1 MYFYA
6 FLCTFT
12 DVLNAPLR
20 KAEESIVFKPIQYAL
35 VAIFAAGSL
44 AANAATREDHLA
56 WLKMNQEA
64 TPEFAAGDTIT
75 IDNADVIRPFIP
87 VEQQP
92 TLIFDGMEMPIV
104 EASDLTPR
112 QDYLDVTVKH
122 LGEATIA
129 SDGALE
135 NYAAGRPFDPTNWE
149 PGSAAHGYEL
159 IWNYTYRWQFAGISV
174 ADVQWIWVRPGESHE
189 GHEAVTTDNGAFA
202 ENYRGGGS
210 FERLLRGSYQRVLMS
225 HRSDLPEPYL
235 WNDGKGFAKGTDFR
249 EYTGFD
255 SPFDIAG
262 TAFLILRYDD
272 PRKTDDSWAYI
283 PSLRRVRR
291 ISVEV
296 KSDSLL
302 GTDHTLE
309 DFYGFN
315 GRPLEHNWIYV
326 GEARILAV
334 NSSRYTTSHF
344 YGPSGFAPWDNWELR
359 DYWVI
364 NQIPIDPAHPYKEK
378 FLYLEKETTMCFYA
392 NAYDKAG
399 QLWKT
404 WQMSKNWTEAPNYRP
419 ESEALGARKTTEVVR
434 VPSFQSINVQDHQ
447 NDRGTLVPCF
457 GNSYP
462 TPVFRKVKR
471 TMDVNYL
478 TEGR

>member
-1 MYFYA
+1 M
-6 FLCTFT
+6 L
-12 DVLNAPLR
+12 
-20 KAEESIVFKPIQYAL
+20 KPMQYAL
-35 VAIFAAGSL
+35 AAILTASSL
-44 AANAATREDHLA
+44 AAGAVGREEHLA
-56 WLKMNQEA
+56 WLAENQKA
-64 TPEFAAGDTIT
+64 TPTFAAGETIT
-75 IDNADVIRPFIP
+75 FADSDKIRPFIP
-87 VEQQP
+87 VEQQN
-92 TLIFDGMEMPIV
+92 TLIFDGMEMEIV
-104 EASDLTPR
+104 APSDLSPR
-112 QDYLDVTVKH
+112 QDYLDVTEKH
-122 LGEATIA
+122 KGTATVA

-135 NYAAGRPFDPTNWE
+135 NYAAGRPFE
-149 PGSAAHGYEL
+149 PKDWQVGSTEAGWEL
-159 IWNYTYRWQFAGISV
+159 IWNFTYRWQFAGISV
-174 ADVQWIWVRPGESHE
+174 ADVQWIWVRPGENHD
-189 GHEAVTTDNGAFA
+189 GHEAVTTDGGKFA
-202 ENYRGGGS
+202 ENYKGGGK

-235 WNDGKGFAKGTDFR
+235 WNDGEGFAKDTDFR

-262 TAFLILRYDD
+262 TAFLILRYVDT
-272 PRKTDDSWAYI
+272 RKTDDSWAYI

-315 GRPLEHNWIYV
+315 GRPLEHQWTYV
-326 GEARILAV
+326 GDAKLLAV
-334 NSSRYTTSHF
+334 NNSRYITSHF
-344 YGPSGFAPWDNWELR
+344 HGPSGFAPFDRWELR

-364 NQIPIDPAHPYKEK
+364 NQKPIDAAHPYSEK
-378 FLYLEKETTMCFYA
+378 FIYLEKQQTEIYYA

-404 WQMSKNWTEAPNYRP
+404 WQLSKNWSEAPNYRAD
-419 ESEALGARKTTEVVR
+419 SEALGGKKTSEVVN
-434 VPSFQSINVQDHQ
+434 VSSFQSINVQDHQ

-462 TPVFRKVKR
+462 TPVFNQVKR
-471 TMDVNYL
+471 TMYVNYL
-478 TEGR
+478 TEGK